1 MAILSNN
8 NISTFPSS
16 MRTQDVYSRFTT
28 ENNLV
33 NMVNGIVDTDGYV
46 RSIGSDND
54 QTIEFVLGGYFFRT
68 TIASIQTKLNST
80 DKIYAFAIVGYT
92 SSTSGS
98 VVVGSNPGDTRLV
111 GWSGDAIQTN
121 VEDSGNFI
129 GVNFVSDISDIPE
142 VNGTSIPNTFK
153 VYSLLLAEKT
163 GNSWGV
169 PATSYKKFGTLTTGE
184 VDDIVRDALQ
194 DQEQ

>member
-46 RSIGSDND
+46 RSIGSDTD

-68 TIASIQTKLNST
+68 TIALIQTALNST
-80 DKIYAFAIVGYT
+80 DKIYAFAIVGYNY
-92 SSTSGS
+92 SSSGTT
-98 VVVGSNPGDTRLV
+98 VVGSDPGDARLV
-111 GWSGDAIQTN
+111 GWSGGAIQTN

-169 PATSYKKFGTLTTGE
+169 PATSYKKFGTLTTSE
-184 VDDIVRDALQ
+184 VDGIVTNALQ